1 MSVVEGLR
9 NVPDQTLDEFL
20 VFSKETIR
28 LMTQGKSEAHFA
40 VKLTAFVSME
50 IMEKL
55 SAAQKKFVHQVL
67 KVTYKDDTY
76 NQILS
81 RE

>member
-9 NVPDQTLDEFL
+9 DVPEKTLDEFL
-20 VFSKETIR
+20 EFSKETVS
-28 LMTQGKSEAHFA
+28 LMTEGKSEAHFA

-55 SAAQKKFVHQVL
+55 S
-67 KVTYKDDTY
+67 
-76 NQILS
+76 
-81 RE
+81 

>member
-9 NVPDQTLDEFL
+9 NVPEKILDEFL
-20 VFSKETIR
+20 QFSKETVR
-28 LMTQGKSEAHFA
+28 LMSEGKSETHFA

-55 SAAQKKFVHQVL
+55 SLAQKLFVH
-67 KVTYKDDTY
+67 
-76 NQILS
+76 
-81 RE
+81 